1 MRADDSDLPIA
12 EREVQRRRHQQ
23 RYPPVGAMREH
34 QGATDDQGDTSAKY
48 TPAQA
53 RRWRYSHGGI
63 RRCMPGSRGSGVVIR
78 PRPTTPLT
86 AKFREDARAVAELT
100 SDDQLLTMAELLA

>member
-34 QGATDDQGDTSAKY
+34 QGATDDHGDTPAKC
-48 TPAQA
+48 TPAPGTEVA
-53 RRWRYSHGGI
+53 VLPWRDQTLHA
-63 RRCMPGSRGSGVVIR
+63 GSRGSGVVIR
-78 PRPTTPLT
+78 SRPTTPLT

-100 SDDQLLTMAELLA
+100 SDDQLLTIAELLA